1 MDLVGIVAELEVAT
15 SSRQPDFLAASI
27 VCLPVS
33 ACRSQLRCAF
43 ELIFSSSSA
52 MATVAAPSTS
62 LRCSLLSSQGKAV
75 AGRQLAVVS
84 ARPAAAF
91 SKKAALVARASAEEK
106 PSLAASIATAAAT
119 AICGACVA
127 VSLATAAPAIA
138 APSPSQVRLPPL
150 SNDPGRCER
159 AFVGNT
165 IGQANGVSDK
175 VLDLRQCDFSGDKEN
190 LKGKTLSSALMSGA
204 KFDNADLTETVMSK
218 AYAVGASFRGADFSN
233 SVLDRVLFNEA
244 DLTGASFR
252 NAVLSGSTFND
263 ANLTDTVFEDALI
276 GYVDVQKLCRNKT
289 LGEFTRLEL
298 GCK

>member
-1 MDLVGIVAELEVAT
+1 MTGMFPGGHTNL
-15 SSRQPDFLAASI
+15 
-27 VCLPVS
+27 
-33 ACRSQLRCAF
+33 
-43 ELIFSSSSA
+43 
-52 MATVAAPSTS
+52 
-62 LRCSLLSSQGKAV
+62 
-75 AGRQLAVVS
+75 
-84 ARPAAAF
+84 ARPLSRYQRGLGGGEAI
-91 SKKAALVARASAEEK
+91 SGGVHRHGGSHRHLLLRRLERASAEEK

-127 VSLATAAPAIA
+127 VSLATAAPALA

-150 SNDPGRCER
+150 SNDPARCER

-204 KFDNADLTETVMSK
+204 NFDNADLTETVMSK

-263 ANLTDTVFEDALI
+263 ANLTDTIFEDALI
-276 GYVDVQKLCRNKT
+276 GYVDVQKLCRNQT

>member
-1 MDLVGIVAELEVAT
+1 
-15 SSRQPDFLAASI
+15 
-27 VCLPVS
+27 
-33 ACRSQLRCAF
+33 
-43 ELIFSSSSA
+43 

-62 LRCSLLSSQGKAV
+62 LRCSVLSSQGKAV

-84 ARPAAAF
+84 ARPTAAF

-127 VSLATAAPAIA
+127 VSLATAAPALA

-150 SNDPGRCER
+150 SNDPARCER

-204 KFDNADLTETVMSK
+204 NFDNADLTETVMSK
-218 AYAVGASFRGADFSN
+218 AYAVGASFRVLVRILFLKAYLNTRSNAPYSFLTRPPLLTFSHSGADFSN
-233 SVLDRVLFNEA
+233 SVLDRVLFNGA

-252 NAVLSGSTFND
+252 NAVLSASTFNN
-263 ANLTDTVFEDALI
+263 AILTDTIFEDALI
-276 GYVDVQKLCRNKT
+276 GYVDVQKLCRNQT
-289 LGEFTRLEL
+289 IGEFTRLEL